1 MSMRFVSPIFTK
13 FFPIPR
19 TLLVSSVH
27 VTRCVTSS
35 MKFACSSS
43 SSSSSSSMIL
53 TNVPL
58 GTKRP
63 EDSNGPQSPL
73 PHTLEPRVDE
83 CSFEVQSTVP
93 G

>member
-1 MSMRFVSPIFTK
+1 MGPVY
-13 FFPIPR
+13 
-19 TLLVSSVH
+19 SVNINDNEL
-27 VTRCVTSS
+27 
-35 MKFACSSS
+35 

-63 EDSNGPQSPL
+63 ADSNRPQSPL

-83 CSFEVQSTVP
+83 CSFEVQSTVL